1 MARHR
6 GRLVRLIEA
15 AYQPRDSLHA
25 WMDALTARTAEL
37 VGESEGAIGRLV
49 SLEPRRA
56 LGYSIHIR
64 DPEVAEITRAYERVS
79 SHRVDVVT
87 HGPPIGLRRLH
98 ADAKNADDP
107 TLVAMRER
115 FAGTGIADMVHLTAF
130 DASDTC
136 LTIGMLVRDGVSV
149 RGGVESWARVG
160 VHLAAAL
167 RLQHHLLQLAEEL
180 PPDGAVLEPDGR
192 VVDADGEAREAR
204 ALLRE
209 EARRIDAARASASR
223 DGSGRALEVWRG
235 LIDGTWSLVDRHDH
249 DGRRYLVAV
258 PNRAAPRDPRGLS
271 SRVAQVA
278 ALAAAG
284 YSDKWIAYTLGL
296 ERSTVATHLQS
307 ALEKLGLASRVSLA
321 GAFGPTE
328 RNAEAEACAPRR

>member
-1 MARHR
+1 MARQR

-15 AYQPRDSLHA
+15 AYQPYDSLYA

-37 VGESEGAIGRLV
+37 IGESEGAIGRMV
-49 SLEPRRA
+49 SLAPRRA
-56 LGYSIHIR
+56 LKYAIHVD
-64 DPEVAEITRAYERVS
+64 DPKLEEVARAYERVS
-79 SHRVDVVT
+79 THRVDVVM
-87 HGPPIGLRRLH
+87 HGPPVGLRRMQG
-98 ADAKNADDP
+98 DAGRRANDP

-130 DASDTC
+130 DASERC
-136 LTIGMLVRDGVSV
+136 LTLGMFVRDGVGV
-149 RGGVESWARVG
+149 RGGAESWARVG

-167 RLQHHLLQLAEEL
+167 RLQRRMLELAAEL
-180 PPDGAVLEPDGR
+180 PRDGAVLEADGR
-192 VVDADGEAREAR
+192 VVDADGEARDAR

-209 EARRIDAARASASR
+209 AARRIDAARAGASR
-223 DGSGRALEVWRG
+223 DGSERALEVWRG
-235 LIDGTWSLVDRHDH
+235 LINGTWSLVDRHDH

-307 ALEKLGLASRVSLA
+307 ALDKLGLASRVSLA
-321 GAFGPTE
+321 NAFLPS
-328 RNAEAEACAPRR
+328 EAETEAHAAEE